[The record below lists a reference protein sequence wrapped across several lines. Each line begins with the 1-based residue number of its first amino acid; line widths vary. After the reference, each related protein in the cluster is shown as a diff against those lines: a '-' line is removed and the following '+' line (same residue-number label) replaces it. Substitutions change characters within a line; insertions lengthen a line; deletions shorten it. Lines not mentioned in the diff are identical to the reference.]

1 MILCWHSYLLG
12 DLRQCY
18 TIRQHLAHATSALAM
33 VQGHTNKNTTVEQ
46 ELVRRAIWVAHVV
59 NQWLSVCAG
68 DQVVFG
74 SIDGC
79 PLPKLEDCQLHAI
92 DCRILQPPIVDA
104 APTVESAFQIAVF
117 SEMVKLASIV
127 QRATTFQSVN
137 KTEIAE
143 WLFNLPPY
151 LDCSIHTDTNRSTTE
166 APSPVARIFH
176 MLYHTVLIVLNQ
188 PDIDTNVE
196 ARSICSTSA
205 NTIIHLAEQMT
216 ANSPDQS
223 IYLYNVFGLSI
234 TLAATIHLHLAR
246 SFDPRIQCPAK
257 INLGKSMHVIRNA
270 NPTTMSHLPALLEQH
285 VASRYAIYIGQENNS
300 QQKNDGQ
307 QQQKQTT
314 SAAFD
319 TPDDV
324 NQSHCR
330 SFKRPADE
338 MEEDNSLLN
347 YHLRQGK
354 RPCVFDFNSWLPPE
368 QEQQQQQHAIITP
381 GSSTSTLDDTA
392 SLIDF
397 FSIRGW
403 EQQHTST
410 FSIDSTS
417 PSLSPQPDTT
427 PSPTA
432 TCFSPDDSPPLLSMN
447 QLHGLIKQ
455 ENNDLL
461 LLDNIYLPVTDLM

>member
-1 MILCWHSYLLG
+1 MIICWHSYLLG

-18 TIRQHLAHATSALAM
+18 TLRQQLSHATSTLAM
-33 VQGHTNKNTTVEQ
+33 VQGHTSNKNTTVEQ
-46 ELVRRAIWVAHVV
+46 ELVRRAIWVAHVI
-59 NQWLSVCAG
+59 NQWLSVCTG
-68 DQVVFG
+68 DHVVFG

-92 DCRILQPPIVDA
+92 DCRLLQPPIVDA

-151 LDCSIHTDTNRSTTE
+151 LDCSILTDTNRSTTE
-166 APSPVARIFH
+166 APSPVARVFH

-205 NTIIHLAEQMT
+205 NTIIHLAEQMI
-216 ANSPDQS
+216 ANSPNQS
-223 IYLYNVFGLSI
+223 IHLYNVFGLSI
-234 TLAATIHLHLAR
+234 TWAATIHLHLAR

-257 INLGKSMHVIRNA
+257 INLGKSMHVIHNA
-270 NPTTMSHLPALLEQH
+270 NPTTISHLSALLEQH
-285 VASRYAIYIGQENNS
+285 IASRYAIYLGHENNS
-300 QQKNDGQ
+300 HQEDKHHH
-307 QQQKQTT
+307 QQKQTTT

-319 TPDDV
+319 VPDDV

-330 SFKRPADE
+330 SFKRPAE
-338 MEEDNSLLN
+338 EIEEDNSLLN

-368 QEQQQQQHAIITP
+368 QEQQVIITP

-392 SLIDF
+392 SLIDL
-397 FSIRGW
+397 FSISGW
-403 EQQHTST
+403 EQQQQQTTT

-432 TCFSPDDSPPLLSMN
+432 TCFSPNDSPSLLSMN

-455 ENNDLL
+455 ESSDLL
-461 LLDNIYLPVTDLM
+461 LDSIYLPVTDLM